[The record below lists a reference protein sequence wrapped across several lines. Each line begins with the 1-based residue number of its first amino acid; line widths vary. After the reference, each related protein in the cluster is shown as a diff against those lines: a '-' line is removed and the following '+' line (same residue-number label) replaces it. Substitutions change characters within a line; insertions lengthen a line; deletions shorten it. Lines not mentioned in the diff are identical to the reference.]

1 MADLPEGTGSHG
13 IEETSPDMLKNTPSN
28 IMRLADEIQQCEG
41 RQKYL
46 AQTRSPS
53 DGGDVRW
60 YFCKVSL
67 AENAIRRSL
76 SKSYHVP
83 EGIAY
88 HVPVPDP
95 RTASIR
101 DPELAASV
109 PRTEIVGKGDYFR
122 FGMRD
127 SLAIEESFLQ
137 VCYGQVI

>member
-67 AENAIRRSL
+67 AEN
-76 SKSYHVP
+76 
-83 EGIAY
+83 
-88 HVPVPDP
+88 
-95 RTASIR
+95 
-101 DPELAASV
+101 ELAASV

-137 VCYGQVI
+137 REEELLSSWWKQVACVSLC